1 MQILSSDVCSL
12 PEGLFFFRE
21 YLRFLII
28 SKPLQTAKYEVSLE
42 NQVFVFFWQFS
53 STKLGKIKRSF

>member
-42 NQVFVFFWQFS
+42 NQVFVFFD
-53 STKLGKIKRSF
+53 SFPPQS